1 MSGTDRSSSS
11 KRARVDMVEES
22 SDAIGE
28 KAEVAAATPDD
39 TLSSWL
45 QSVGG
50 IITDDDMASFENM
63 LEVTF
68 TAANRSPPLP
78 SSHKSSMCVA
88 MR

>member
-1 MSGTDRSSSS
+1 
-11 KRARVDMVEES
+11 MVEES
-22 SDAIGE
+22 SDAIGD
-28 KAEVAAATPDD
+28 KAEVAAAPPDD

-68 TAANRSPPLP
+68 TAANRSPALP
-78 SSHKSSMCVA
+78 SSHKSSMCAA